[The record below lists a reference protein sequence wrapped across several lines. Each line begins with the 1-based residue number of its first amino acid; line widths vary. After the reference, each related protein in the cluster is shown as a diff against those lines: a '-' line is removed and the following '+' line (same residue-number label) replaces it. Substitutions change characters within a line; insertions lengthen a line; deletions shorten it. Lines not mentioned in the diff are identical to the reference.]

1 MRGLNYFIV
10 AAASPLM
17 ASLPL
22 CGSVRSPEGSPGDS
36 SSQEEDQDY
45 DPEDPVSD
53 SGSYSPTSTDSK

>member
-1 MRGLNYFIV
+1 
-10 AAASPLM
+10 M

-22 CGSVRSPEGSPGDS
+22 CGSVRSPEGLPGDP
-36 SSQEEDQDY
+36 SSQEEDEDY